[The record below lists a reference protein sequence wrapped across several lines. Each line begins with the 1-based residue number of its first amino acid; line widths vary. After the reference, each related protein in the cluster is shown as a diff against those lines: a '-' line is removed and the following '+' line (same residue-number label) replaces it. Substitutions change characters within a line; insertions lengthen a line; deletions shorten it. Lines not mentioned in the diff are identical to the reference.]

1 MLLFLPVALPSLAI
15 AAAPVRAIDG
25 PTADEPA
32 FARRPLT
39 IPAGPEARDLPVRTL
54 CGSPDKNY
62 IIEVNGGGL
71 ALGDFDGSGSLD
83 LVVVDGST
91 LERVEAGQA
100 GNAPRLF
107 LNSGAGEFTPA
118 GEAWGMSGGQWGMG
132 CATGDVDGDGHLDL
146 MITEWGPDRLFRN
159 ADGEG
164 FTEITETAGFKGG
177 AWGTSAAF
185 LDYDRDGNLDLAVV
199 NYLSFR
205 TEGPDGIKSRESGA
219 CKWKGLPVMCG
230 PEGLIPMHDRLYK
243 GAGDGTFEDVSLAAG
258 YRPAEAG
265 FGLGIVTVDLE
276 GDGDTDLYV
285 TNDSTPNHLWIN
297 QGDGTF
303 EERGMAFGVALDDNG
318 KEQAGMGI
326 AVGDVSGDGRP
337 DLFATNFSGENNSL
351 YRSRFKR
358 GRLSFDE
365 NSRRMG
371 LGGPSTTDLGWGTG
385 FIDVDHDR
393 DLDVFVFNGHV
404 YPQADTAGTDTSYA
418 QPARL
423 YRQIDGERFE
433 VEELAADATL
443 VQRAAAHGDLD
454 GDGDLDLVALE
465 MDGAVQLYENRGGAG
480 AWLIVELAGEDSNS
494 FGLGAQVSVEF
505 EGGSLASEMRTAG
518 GYQAA
523 LPPELHFGLG
533 DLERVTVEVRW
544 PSGRVQRVENVA
556 PNRRLR
562 LDESEA
568 PAKPVEGQ
576 ENE

>member
-1 MLLFLPVALPSLAI
+1 MLPLLPVALPALALPVP
-15 AAAPVRAIDG
+15 APV
-25 PTADEPA
+25 DEPA
-32 FARRPLT
+32 FVRRPLT
-39 IPAGPEARDLPVRTL
+39 VPAGPEAAPTPVTTL

-91 LERVEAGQA
+91 LERVGAKQPGA
-100 GNAPRLF
+100 APRLF

-118 GEAWGMSGGQWGMG
+118 GEAWSMSGAKWGMG
-132 CATGDVDGDGHLDL
+132 CAAGDVDGDGHLDL
-146 MITEWGPDRLFRN
+146 MVTEWGPDRLFRN
-159 ADGEG
+159 VDGAG
-164 FTEITETAGFKGG
+164 FDEITATSGMKGR

-185 LDYDRDGNLDLAVV
+185 LDYDRDGALDLAVV

-205 TEGPDGIKSRESGA
+205 TEGIDAIQSRESGA

-230 PEGLIPMHDRLYK
+230 PEGLIPMHDKLYK
-243 GAGDGTFEDVSLAAG
+243 GGGDGTFQDVSVAAG
-258 YRPAEAG
+258 YRPQDAG

-303 EERGMAFGVALDDNG
+303 KERGMAFGVALDDNG

-351 YRSRFKR
+351 YKSRFKR
-358 GRLSFDE
+358 GRLSFSE
-365 NSRRMG
+365 TSRRMG

-423 YRQIDGERFE
+423 YRQSGKDQFT
-433 VEELAADATL
+433 VEELAVDGRL
-443 VQRAAAHGDLD
+443 VQRAALHGDLD

-465 MDGAVQLYENRGGAG
+465 MDGAVQLYENRAAAG
-480 AWLIVELAGEDSNS
+480 HWLIVELEGTDSNAM
-494 FGLGAQVSVEF
+494 GLGAQVSVEF
-505 EGGSLASEMRTAG
+505 GEDALVGELRTAG
-518 GYQAA
+518 GYQAS
-523 LPPELHFGLG
+523 LPPEVHFGLG
-533 DLERVTVEVRW
+533 DLESVTVEVRW
-544 PSGRVQRVENVA
+544 PSGRVQRVEGVA
-556 PNRRLR
+556 VDQRLT
-562 LDESEA
+562 LSESEA
-568 PAKPVEGQ
+568 DPAPAEAAPAGEKGGE
-576 ENE
+576 